1 MRKNDNNIKRIP
13 KVFMFVIFRKYYK
26 STKAKGQR
34 EGKKGKKQGI
44 LKGRL
49 LLENYISVEQ
59 KLRNSSV
66 KQIVIEITVLK

>member
-1 MRKNDNNIKRIP
+1 
-13 KVFMFVIFRKYYK
+13 MFVIFRKYYK

-34 EGKKGKKQGI
+34 VEREEGKKGKKQGI

-66 KQIVIEITVLK
+66 KQIVIEITVLQ

>member
-49 LLENYISVEQ
+49 ENYINVEQ

-66 KQIVIEITVLK
+66 KQIVIEITVLQ